1 MALIKPFRGIL
12 YDQAKVKR
20 LEDVVAPPYD
30 VISEQDR
37 QRYAER
43 HPNNVVRLILS
54 PVRPDDTDRDNR
66 YTRAAGHFFSW
77 LESGVLRRDP
87 RPAFY
92 VTEMDFKNEGRLRTR
107 LGLIA
112 LVRLEDFGTGGIL
125 PHEKTFSATK
135 ADRFRLMQACHA
147 NFSPIF
153 SLFPDRDERVVQA
166 LRSGIEGRTPDL
178 DFKEVIG
185 YRHRLWRVTD
195 AEFQEEI
202 SRRLAHDPLFIAD
215 GHHRYETALNYRDDM
230 ERRGGARDV
239 EASHHYVM
247 MYLCS
252 LKDPGLVMRP
262 VHRLLRGLP
271 REATAHFRDR
281 AARFFDI
288 ETVETASEDPSM
300 ARTDLLKKVHAGAG
314 HGVIGAVIR
323 GHKRL
328 YVLRVKPGVMDGVF
342 DGRIPA
348 VLRQLDVTVATR
360 LILQETLG
368 FDEAALDDESRIS
381 YTSRTPKAF
390 EAVDAGRCDMALIL
404 NPTRLS
410 HVEEVSRAALIMPRK
425 STYFFP
431 KVLSGLVIN
440 KIDSDTL

>member
-1 MALIKPFRGIL
+1 MASVRTFRGIL
-12 YDQAKVKR
+12 YNSEKVKR
-20 LEDVVAPPYD
+20 LGDVVTPPYD
-30 VISEQDR
+30 VISEEER
-37 QRYAER
+37 RHYVER

-54 PVRPDDTDRDNR
+54 PGRPDDTDRDNR
-66 YTRAAGHFFSW
+66 YTRAATYFFSW
-77 LESGVLRRDP
+77 LESGVLRRDL

-92 VTEMDFKNEGRLRTR
+92 ITEMDFKNEGRIRTR

-112 LVRLEDFGTGGIL
+112 LVRLENFGKGGIL

-153 SLFPDRDERVVQA
+153 SLFPDPDERVARA
-166 LRSGIEGRTPDL
+166 LRSGIEGQAPDL
-178 DFKEVIG
+178 DFKEAVG

-195 AEFQEEI
+195 PELQGQI
-202 SRRLAHDPLFIAD
+202 SRGLAQHPLFIAD
-215 GHHRYETALNYRDDM
+215 GHHRYETALNFRDDM
-230 ERRGGARDV
+230 ARRLGTRDP
-239 EASHHYVM
+239 EASYHYVM

-252 LKDPGLVMRP
+252 LKDPGLVMRS
-262 VHRLLRGLP
+262 VHRLLRRLP
-271 REATAHFRDR
+271 REAMEHFVDR
-281 AARFFDI
+281 AGRFFDI
-288 ETVETASEDPSM
+288 ESLETESEDPSM
-300 ARTDLLKKVHAGAG
+300 ARRAFLKKIHAGVG
-314 HGVIGAVIR
+314 QGVIGAVIR
-323 GHKRL
+323 GHRIL
-328 YVLRVKPGVMDGVF
+328 YVLHVKPGVMDGVF
-342 DGRIPA
+342 NGRIPA
-348 VLRQLDVTVATR
+348 ALRQLDVTVATR
-360 LILQETLG
+360 LILQRTLG
-368 FDEAALDDESRIS
+368 FDEAALDDETRIS

-410 HVEEVSRAALIMPRK
+410 HVEEVSRAGLIMPRK